1 MKKILSLLLTLV
13 LVVALFAAC
22 GSDDKQDTTAT
33 PDADTSTDDG
43 ATDSDTDDS
52 TDDGAADDGVAQAQ
66 QVFANVNARKAVAM
80 AFDKTYITDLILG
93 NGSMP
98 VDFLVPKG
106 LAIDENGDDFRA
118 AYPDG
123 WNHYD
128 VTAAQEYWEKAK
140 SEVGFD
146 EIEIELLTYDSDSSR
161 RISEY
166 IQGQLE
172 SNLPGLKVTINQ
184 QPFEN
189 KLALADN
196 GEFQLQMAGWGPD
209 YPDPM
214 TFLDMW
220 ITGSGHNDAG
230 YENADYDNVILS
242 AKTGDLAT
250 DISARWTALQ
260 EAEKT
265 LLGDDQVLVPLY
277 QRALKV
283 VQQPYVD
290 GIVPHVFGGDYS
302 YKRATTEHTND
313 AGETVIRLT
322 GSSDIPNMDT
332 SKAVDQVSFMAA
344 TNVMEGLLMLGEGD
358 VVEPGVAETWD
369 VSDDGLTYTFNL
381 RDDAVWSNGDKV
393 TADDFVYSF
402 RRLADPATASQYNFM
417 VETAGIVNAAEV
429 MSGDM
434 ALEDLGVTAI
444 DESTF
449 EVKLS
454 TPVPFFLKLMTFP
467 SFYPLNQA
475 FIESQGEAFGTSPE
489 TTLYNGAF
497 VLSAWEIGLEY
508 EYAKNDTYWD
518 AANTSVDKVNFRIV
532 KDTNTAVNM
541 YQTGEVDRITLDAD
555 NLPTFAD
562 DPNLFDKPESSVFY
576 LVFNI
581 NNNGQY

>member
-1 MKKILSLLLTLV
+1 MKKILSLLFTLL

-22 GSDDKQDTTAT
+22 GSDEPEDTTT
-33 PDADTSTDDG
+33 PDTEESTDDG
-43 ATDSDTDDS
+43 ATEDNTEDS
-52 TDDGAADDGVAQAQ
+52 TDDGAADEGVAQAQ
-66 QVFANVNARKAVAM
+66 QVFSNVNARKAVAM
-80 AFDKTYITDLILG
+80 GFDKTYITDLILG

-98 VDFLVPKG
+98 VDFLVPQG
-106 LAIDENGDDFRA
+106 LAINEDGEDFRA

-123 WNHYD
+123 WNNYD
-128 VTAAQEYWEKAK
+128 AAAAQEYWETAK
-140 SEVGFD
+140 SEVGF
-146 EIEIELLTYDSDSSR
+146 EEVEIELLTYDSDSSR

-172 SNLPGLKVTINQ
+172 TNLPGLTVSINQ

-189 KLALADN
+189 KLELARQ
-196 GEFQLQMAGWGPD
+196 GQFQLQFAGWGPD

-230 YENADYDNVILS
+230 YENSEYDDVILS

-250 DISARWTALQ
+250 DFPARWSALQ

-265 LLGDDQVLVPLY
+265 LIGDDQVLVPLY
-277 QRALKV
+277 QRASKI

-290 GIVPHVFGGDYS
+290 GIIPHAFGGDYS
-302 YKRATTEHTND
+302 FKRATTEHTND

-322 GSSDIPNMDT
+322 DSSDIPNMDISSAT
-332 SKAVDQVSFMAA
+332 DQVSFMAA
-344 TNVMEGLLMLGEGD
+344 TNVMEGLVMLGDGD
-358 VVEPGVAETWD
+358 VVEPGVAEEWE
-369 VSDDGLTYTFNL
+369 VSDDGLTYTFHL
-381 RDDAVWSNGDKV
+381 RDDAVWSNGDPV
-393 TADDFVYSF
+393 TAEDFVYSF

-434 ALEDLGVTAI
+434 ALEELGVTAI

-449 EVKLS
+449 EVQLS
-454 TPVPFFLKLMTFP
+454 TPVPYFIKVMSFP

-475 FIESQGEAFGTSPE
+475 FVEEQGDSFGTSPE

-508 EYAKNDTYWD
+508 EYTKNDTYWD

-541 YQTGEVDRITLDAD
+541 YQTGEVDRIGLDAD
-555 NLPTFAD
+555 NLPAFAD
-562 DPNLFDKPESSVFY
+562 DPNLFDKFDTSVFY

-581 NNNGQY
+581 NNNGF